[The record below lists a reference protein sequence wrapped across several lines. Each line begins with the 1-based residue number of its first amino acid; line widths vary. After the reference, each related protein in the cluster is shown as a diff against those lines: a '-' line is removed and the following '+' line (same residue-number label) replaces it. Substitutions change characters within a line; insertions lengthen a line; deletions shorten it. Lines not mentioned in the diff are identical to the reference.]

1 MFLHKFKPILICLI
15 ISLISLSSLEAR
27 KRSKTETA
35 GDVIQITIPVTS
47 LLIAFGKDDTEGMKQ
62 LFYSVAASTAATWGL
77 KLAFNKK
84 RPKGGK
90 YSFPSGHTS
99 LAFSGASFL
108 GMRYGAAYGVPSIGA
123 ASYVGYTRV
132 HARRHY
138 WGDVIGGGIIGGL
151 SGFLFTTPY
160 QEVKKTEKQKTAENP
175 ELNNDESS
183 ANKKKLAIL
192 LVF

>member
-1 MFLHKFKPILICLI
+1 MYLHNLKPILVSLI
-15 ISLISLSSLEAR
+15 IGLISISPLAAK
-27 KRSKTETA
+27 KRSTTEKA
-35 GDVIQITIPVTS
+35 GDVIQITIPVS
-47 LLIAFGKDDTEGMKQ
+47 ALLIAFGKDDTEGMKQ

-108 GMRYGAAYGVPSIGA
+108 GMRYGCAYGVPAIGA

-151 SGFLFTTPY
+151 AGFLFTTPY
-160 QEVKKTEKQKTAENP
+160 QEMKKAEKLDTEGNFVA
-175 ELNNDESS
+175 
-183 ANKKKLAIL
+183 KK
-192 LVF
+192 